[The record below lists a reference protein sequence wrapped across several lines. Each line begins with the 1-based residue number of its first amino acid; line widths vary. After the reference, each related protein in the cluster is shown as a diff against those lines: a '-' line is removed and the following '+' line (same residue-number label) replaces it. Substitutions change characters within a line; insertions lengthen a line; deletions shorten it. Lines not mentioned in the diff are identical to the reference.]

1 MGTMPDTEDRPN
13 DLDDAAAAAGLSRE
27 KLREAMEVQTL
38 PARVEPTSQS
48 LVGPPERG
56 LTAAHVENRISLPP
70 QDALGS
76 VRGAIQKHTALR
88 GHMQG
93 DAEADIVDER
103 SGLTYRIRSQDDGEN
118 GALVRVDIDPS
129 DAKGGQTLLT
139 SGVAGISLTMV
150 LLGWWLSTTLL
161 LIGVGVG
168 ALGGLLIWRRGKRL
182 QTAIHDA
189 RAIAS
194 AALSEAEQ
202 TAPIGGALPPEGGS
216 S

>member
-1 MGTMPDTEDRPN
+1 MSDHMKDDG
-13 DLDDAAAAAGLSRE
+13 LDDAAEAAGLSRE
-27 KLREAMEVQTL
+27 QLRKAMDVQAL
-38 PARVEPTSQS
+38 PARVEPTSRS
-48 LVGPPERG
+48 LVGPPGRG
-56 LTAAHVENRISLPP
+56 ITAAHVENRISLPP
-70 QDALGS
+70 QEALGAVRS
-76 VRGAIQKHTALR
+76 VIQKHTALR

-103 SGLTYRIRSQDDGEN
+103 SGLTYRIRSQDDGE
-118 GALVRVDIDPS
+118 GAALVRVDVDPS
-129 DAKGGQTLLT
+129 DGKGSQTLLT

-168 ALGGLLIWRRGKRL
+168 ALGGMLIWRRSARL

-202 TAPIGGALPPEGGS
+202 SAPIGGALPPEGGS

>member
-1 MGTMPDTEDRPN
+1 MSEHSKDDGLE
-13 DLDDAAAAAGLSRE
+13 DAAEAAGLSRE
-27 KLREAMEVQTL
+27 QLRQAMEVQAL

-56 LTAAHVENRISLPP
+56 LTAAHVENRIGLP
-70 QDALGS
+70 QQEALGA

-103 SGLTYRIRSQDDGEN
+103 SGLTYRIRSQDDGE
-118 GALVRVDIDPS
+118 GAALVRVDIDPS
-129 DAKGGQTLLT
+129 EGKGGQTLLT

-161 LIGVGVG
+161 VIGIGVG
-168 ALGGLLIWRRGKRL
+168 ALGGMLIWRRGARL
-182 QTAIHDA
+182 RTAIHDA

-202 TAPIGGALPPEGGS
+202 GAPIGGALPPAGGS